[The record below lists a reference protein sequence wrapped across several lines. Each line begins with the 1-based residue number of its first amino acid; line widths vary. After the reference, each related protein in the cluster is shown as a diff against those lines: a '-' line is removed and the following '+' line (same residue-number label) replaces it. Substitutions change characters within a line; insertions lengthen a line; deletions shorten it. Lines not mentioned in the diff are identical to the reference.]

1 MNKRITS
8 LALVFVM
15 VLSLLVTAVP
25 ALAAPIESTQLKVT
39 ADKTSAK
46 PGDTITYT
54 ITMGPV
60 SDMGSMQMCL
70 DIPTGLTYVENS
82 TELADGLKAT
92 LGFDDV
98 AWTEISKMINGVA
111 SAADYESNTDTVIAK
126 FQCTVDADFSGTAEV
141 GLTNLEF
148 GSCQTFEYHT
158 DRFSV
163 VKASVTVTVPH
174 SHVYD
179 QEVATAE
186 HLKTAAT
193 CTAAAVYYKSC
204 TCGENGTETF
214 TSGSALGHDYTK
226 KVENN
231 TYLKT
236 AASNCTEYNVYWYA
250 CSRCDANAKDDAEA
264 TDKYYTSTTAGNH
277 SFTEKIEDAAHYVAG
292 TGTDCRS
299 VKKYYYDCA
308 YCNQIGTTTWDSTT
322 YGEHNYAAVWSSD
335 ADGHWHECSLCHG
348 KKDEAAHTPGAAAT
362 ETTPQKCTECDY
374 IITPALGHTHHMTPV
389 SANPA
394 TCTTD
399 GNKAYYVCS
408 GCSKW
413 FEDATGSVEIT
424 DHSSVVIEALRHD
437 FAPATCTTPK
447 TCKRDGCDATEG
459 IALGHDWKDATC
471 TAPKTCQRD
480 GCGATEGEPN
490 GHTEGTDW
498 KNDANYHWHIC
509 SVDGCG
515 AVIESSKAAHTPDRE
530 AATETEPVK
539 CSVCDYEIAPALGMQ
554 DYILEMPVFVS
565 VKLTGDEKPGK
576 ETFKLEIYDCGVE
589 DAEFEILNDV
599 LTAEDLEFVDG
610 GAYFYGVLKIKV
622 TGQEQLFNL
631 TEGFKVRMVKGTAK
645 GWTYASEQW
654 YVMPIIFEGT
664 TDAAFYFGYDVREI
678 VDGEISE
685 IPANGM
691 SFTLGYEAVTGS
703 DPTEPDPTEPGKPA
717 DPQTP
722 QTGDNSMMGLWIAL
736 LFVSGVGVVG
746 TTIYSRKK
754 KYSVK

>member
-8 LALVFVM
+8 LLLCFVM
-15 VLSLLVTAVP
+15 IVSILATAVP
-25 ALAAPIESTQLKVT
+25 ALAVQNTTLKLT
-39 ADKTSAK
+39 ADKTSAN

-54 ITMGPV
+54 LTMGPV
-60 SDMGSMQMCL
+60 TNMCNLYAKL
-70 DIPTGLTYVENS
+70 DVPAGLTVVSGEVAENLETTMNTNETPVFVLS
-82 TELADGLKAT
+82 SLVFDTKDAGT
-92 LGFDDV
+92 LNSGY
-98 AWTEISKMINGVA
+98 T
-111 SAADYESNTDTVIAK
+111 SATDTKLLTFVCKVDDGASGDK
-126 FQCTVDADFSGTAEV
+126 TVSLKNISFYEQDDDMTDINYDLQLATV
-141 GLTNLEF
+141 NVT
-148 GSCQTFEYHT
+148 TPHT
-158 DRFSV
+158 
-163 VKASVTVTVPH
+163 
-174 SHVYD
+174 HVYEQTSTD
-179 QEVATAE
+179 AA
-186 HLKTAAT
+186 HLKTPAT
-193 CTAAAVYYKSC
+193 CTEAAVYYKSC

-250 CSRCDANAKDDAEA
+250 CSRCDANAKDDATA

-292 TGTDCRS
+292 TGTDCQS
-299 VKKYYYDCA
+299 VKKYYFDCA
-308 YCNQIGTTTWDSTT
+308 YCDLIGTTTWDSTT
-322 YGEHNYAAVWSSD
+322 YGPHNYAATWSSD

-374 IITPALGHTHHMTPV
+374 TITPALGHTHHMTLV
-389 SANPA
+389 DGNPA
-394 TCTTD
+394 TCTAD

-413 FEDATGSVEIT
+413 FEDATGRVEIT
-424 DHSSVVIEALRHD
+424 DHSSVVIGKLGHD
-437 FAPATCTTPK
+437 WVDATCTTPK
-447 TCKRDGCDATEG
+447 ACSRCDATEG
-459 IALGHDWKDATC
+459 TALGHDFADAWSSD
-471 TAPKTCQRD
+471 AD
-480 GCGATEGEPN
+480 G
-490 GHTEGTDW
+490 
-498 KNDANYHWHIC
+498 HWHAC
-509 SVDGCG
+509 SRCDAKDG
-515 AVIESSKAAHTPDRE
+515 EAAHTPDRE
-530 AATETEPVK
+530 AATETDPVK
-539 CSVCDYEIAPALGMQ
+539 CAVCDYEIAPALGMQ

-622 TGQEQLFNL
+622 TGQDQLFNL

-691 SFTLGYEAVTGS
+691 SFTLGYEAVTE
-703 DPTEPDPTEPGKPA
+703 PATEPEP
-717 DPQTP
+717 DSETP
-722 QTGDNSMMGLWIAL
+722 KTGDNSNMILWIVL
-736 LFVSGVGVVG
+736 LLASGLGVTSTVV
-746 TTIYSRKK
+746 YSKRKE
-754 KYSVK
+754 YVK

>member
-8 LALVFVM
+8 IVLSFVM
-15 VLSLLVTAVP
+15 LFTMLATAVP
-25 ALAAPIESTQLKVT
+25 VLAAPIESTQLKVT

-174 SHVYD
+174 THVYD
-179 QEVATAE
+179 QTSTDAA
-186 HLKTAAT
+186 HLKTPAT
-193 CTAAAVYYKSC
+193 CTEAAVYYKSC

-250 CSRCDANAKDDAEA
+250 CSRCDANAKDDAAA

-292 TGTDCRS
+292 TGTDCQS

-308 YCNQIGTTTWDSTT
+308 YCDQIGTTTWDSTT
-322 YGEHNYAAVWSSD
+322 YGPHNYAATWSSD
-335 ADGHWHECSLCHG
+335 ADGHWHECSLCHD
-348 KKDEAAHTPGAAAT
+348 KKDNEAHTPGAAAT

-389 SANPA
+389 AAKSA
-394 TCTTD
+394 TCTED
-399 GNKAYYVCS
+399 GNTAYYVCS

-413 FEDATGSVEIT
+413 FEDATGNVEIT
-424 DHSSVVIEALRHD
+424 DHSSVVIGHLGHD
-437 FAPATCTTPK
+437 WVAATCTTPK
-447 TCKRDGCDATEG
+447 TCSRCDATEG
-459 IALGHDWKDATC
+459 TPLGHDFADVWSSDAS
-471 TAPKTCQRD
+471 
-480 GCGATEGEPN
+480 G
-490 GHTEGTDW
+490 
-498 KNDANYHWHIC
+498 HWHAC
-509 SVDGCG
+509 SRCDAKDG
-515 AVIESSKAAHTPDRE
+515 EAAHTPDRE
-530 AATETEPVK
+530 AATETDPIK
-539 CSVCDYEIAPALGMQ
+539 CTECGYIITAALGHTHSLTKVEANAPTCTE
-554 DYILEMPVFVS
+554 DGNIEYYTCS
-565 VKLTGDEKPGK
+565 GCSKLFADATGNVEITADKTVDKATGHQYEWVIDKEATATEKGSK
-576 ETFKLEIYDCGVE
+576 HEEC
-589 DAEFEILNDV
+589 
-599 LTAEDLEFVDG
+599 
-610 GAYFYGVLKIKV
+610 KV
-622 TGQEQLFNL
+622 CHD
-631 TEGFKVRMVKGTAK
+631 KK
-645 GWTYASEQW
+645 
-654 YVMPIIFEGT
+654 
-664 TDAAFYFGYDVREI
+664 AAV
-678 VDGEISE
+678 E
-685 IPANGM
+685 IPA
-691 SFTLGYEAVTGS
+691 TGT
-703 DPTEPDPTEPGKPA
+703 PT
-717 DPQTP
+717 DPQSP

-736 LFVSGVGVVG
+736 LFVSGAGVVG
-746 TTIYSRKK
+746 TTVYGRKK

>member
-163 VKASVTVTVPH
+163 VKASVTVTTPH
-174 SHVYD
+174 THVYD
-179 QEVATAE
+179 QTSTDAA
-186 HLKTAAT
+186 HLKTPAT
-193 CTAAAVYYKSC
+193 CTEAAVYYKSC
-204 TCGENGTETF
+204 TCGENGEETF

-226 KVENN
+226 EVENN

-277 SFTEKIEDAAHYVAG
+277 SFTEKIEDAAHYVTG

-299 VKKYYYDCA
+299 VKKYYFDCA
-308 YCNQIGTTTWDSTT
+308 YCNQIGTTTWDSIT
-322 YGEHNYAAVWSSD
+322 YGPHNYAATWSSD
-335 ADGHWHECSLCHG
+335 ADGHWHECSLCHD
-348 KKDEAAHTPGAAAT
+348 KKDNAAHTPGAVAT
-362 ETTPQKCTECDY
+362 ETTPQKCTKCDY
-374 IITPALGHTHHMTPV
+374 IITPALGHTHSLTPV
-389 SANPA
+389 AAKPA

-413 FEDATGSVEIT
+413 YEDATGNVEIT
-424 DHSSVVIEALRHD
+424 DHSSVVIGH
-437 FAPATCTTPK
+437 P
-447 TCKRDGCDATEG
+447 
-459 IALGHDWKDATC
+459 GHDWADATC
-471 TAPKTCQRD
+471 TAPKTCKRCD
-480 GCGATEGEPN
+480 T
-490 GHTEGTDW
+490 TEGTALGHSYSTEL
-498 KNDANYHWHIC
+498 KKDASQHWHECSRCHDKKDIADHDYGTDKTCDIC
-509 SVDGCG
+509 GYTKSSGGGYIPTIQKPTIEAGEGVKVTLSTDGTVATITVEAG
-515 AVIESSKAAHTPDRE
+515 YELADVVLNGTSKGKVTEVKGLKTGDKLAVTATKK
-530 AATETEPVK
+530 ATEPTKE
-539 CSVCDYEIAPALGMQ
+539 D
-554 DYILEMPVFVS
+554 ILATLADQKLVARSKVVTMKNGKKAVRITWYNQNGEMMEFDGVQIFRS
-565 VKLTGDEKPGK
+565 VKKNSGYGKKPIFTS
-576 ETFKLEIYDCGVE
+576 ETDKYY
-589 DAEFEILNDV
+589 N
-599 LTAEDLEFVDG
+599 TAV
-610 GAYFYGVLKIKV
+610 KV
-622 TGQEQLFNL
+622 GTKYYY
-631 TEGFKVRMVKGTAK
+631 KVRGFVVIDGQKYYTDWSLKAWRTVK
-645 GWTYASEQW
+645 
-654 YVMPIIFEGT
+654 
-664 TDAAFYFGYDVREI
+664 
-678 VDGEISE
+678 
-685 IPANGM
+685 
-691 SFTLGYEAVTGS
+691 
-703 DPTEPDPTEPGKPA
+703 
-717 DPQTP
+717 
-722 QTGDNSMMGLWIAL
+722 
-736 LFVSGVGVVG
+736 
-746 TTIYSRKK
+746 
-754 KYSVK
+754 

>member
-163 VKASVTVTVPH
+163 VKASVTVTIPH
-174 SHVYD
+174 VHVYD
-179 QEVATAE
+179 QTSTDAA
-186 HLKTAAT
+186 HLKTPAT
-193 CTAAAVYYKSC
+193 CTEAAVYYKSC
-204 TCGENGTETF
+204 TCGENGEETF

-277 SFTEKIEDAAHYVAG
+277 SFTEQIEDAAHYVAG
-292 TGTDCRS
+292 TGTDCQS

-308 YCNQIGTTTWDSTT
+308 YCDLIGTNTWDSTT
-322 YGEHNYAAVWSSD
+322 YGEHNYAATWSSD
-335 ADGHWHECSLCHG
+335 ADGHWHECSLCHD
-348 KKDEAAHTPGAAAT
+348 KKDNAAHTPGAAAT

-389 SANPA
+389 AANPA
-394 TCTTD
+394 TCTED

-413 FEDATGSVEIT
+413 FEDATGNVEIT
-424 DHSSVVIEALRHD
+424 DHSSVVLGH
-437 FAPATCTTPK
+437 
-447 TCKRDGCDATEG
+447 
-459 IALGHDWKDATC
+459 LGHDWADATC
-471 TAPKTCQRD
+471 TAPKTCSR
-480 GCGATEGEPN
+480 CGATEGN
-490 GHTEGTDW
+490 ALGHDFAVSW
-498 KNDANYHWHIC
+498 SSDASGHWHAC
-509 SVDGCG
+509 SRCDAKDGE
-515 AVIESSKAAHTPDRE
+515 ATHTPDRE
-530 AATETEPVK
+530 AATETDPIK
-539 CSVCDYEIAPALGMQ
+539 CTECDYIITAALGHTHSLTKVEAKAPTCTE
-554 DYILEMPVFVS
+554 DGNIEYYTCS
-565 VKLTGDEKPGK
+565 GCSKLFADATGNVEITADKTVDKATGHTYEWVIDKEATATEKGSK
-576 ETFKLEIYDCGVE
+576 HEEC
-589 DAEFEILNDV
+589 
-599 LTAEDLEFVDG
+599 
-610 GAYFYGVLKIKV
+610 KV
-622 TGQEQLFNL
+622 CHD
-631 TEGFKVRMVKGTAK
+631 KK
-645 GWTYASEQW
+645 
-654 YVMPIIFEGT
+654 
-664 TDAAFYFGYDVREI
+664 AAV
-678 VDGEISE
+678 E
-685 IPANGM
+685 IPA
-691 SFTLGYEAVTGS
+691 TGT
-703 DPTEPDPTEPGKPA
+703 PTNPTNPENPDS
-717 DPQTP
+717 P

-736 LFVSGVGVVG
+736 LFVSGAGVVG
-746 TTIYSRKK
+746 ITIYSRKR